1 VGIEMEVS
9 IEMGTRGD
17 LRAWEYLQL
26 PAACRDVEPNH
37 SRNYEITLILLTLL
51 VTVLFSSLIHA
62 L

>member
-1 VGIEMEVS
+1 MLDGSAVGCVGIEMEVS

-37 SRNYEITLILLTLL
+37 
-51 VTVLFSSLIHA
+51 
-62 L
+62 